1 MRTHSAA
8 SGPRYSSWF
17 SHTILTVVRQALFKN
32 PNWSA
37 TLRSSDEKRGIV
49 TAMSQASAIHRVLSR
64 PYRLAERNG
73 DGQGQNRPQ
82 LIWAVSGGLA
92 MSKTLGRS
100 NSLDE
105 AFKSDAS
112 PIRIRLFRGSKF
124 SLQKISKGVNGL
136 AAIRIDRNSGW
147 ENPFLGEG
155 GGPTAAVE
163 MFHRWLLGNML
174 PGELAE
180 CCGHGRFSNG
190 AWLANRR
197 QCLLHAIPILR
208 GNNLACWCKPRDPCH
223 GDVLL
228 EIANALTN
236 QNRTFGDPTRCH
248 TQTFP

>member
-155 GGPTAAVE
+155 GRTHGGGRDVSQMAAGEYVT
-163 MFHRWLLGNML
+163 RRIGRML
-174 PGELAE
+174 RPWQIFERCVASQQE
-180 CCGHGRFSNG
+180 
-190 AWLANRR
+190 AV
-197 QCLLHAIPILR
+197 PIAR
-208 GNNLACWCKPRDPCH
+208 YSNLAWK
-223 GDVLL
+223 
-228 EIANALTN
+228 
-236 QNRTFGDPTRCH
+236 
-248 TQTFP
+248 